1 MRKKLPNDRSQHNS
15 KKLKLPNFQLLLK
28 TASIETKVHRSDTE
42 SALRKDWGLIM
53 DS

>member
-1 MRKKLPNDRSQHNS
+1 MTRKLPNDRSRHNS

-28 TASIETKVHRSDTE
+28 IASSETKVCRSDTE
-42 SALRKDWGLIM
+42 LTLRKDWGLIV